1 VRIFLGKGGDTG
13 PLILPYDLSEVIAD
27 LNQVAPYDWA
37 KFIHDRIEEINP
49 RADLS
54 GIERGGYRL
63 IYADKPTKGESTEA
77 ASGSPRGNPI
87 DVWYSIGIRVA
98 KDGTIMDVR
107 WGGPADKAKL
117 TPGQKIY
124 AVNGVVFTGDGLKAA
139 VREAKGKTEPIHLIL
154 QSDTFVS
161 LADLDYH
168 DGERYPALERVEGM
182 PDYLDEITRPLVGP
196 PNAGAPPA
204 K

>member
-1 VRIFLGKGGDTG
+1 
-13 PLILPYDLSEVIAD
+13 
-27 LNQVAPYDWA
+27 
-37 KFIHDRIEEINP
+37 
-49 RADLS
+49 
-54 GIERGGYRL
+54 
-63 IYADKPTKGESTEA
+63 
-77 ASGSPRGNPI
+77 
-87 DVWYSIGIRVA
+87 
-98 KDGTIMDVR
+98 MDVR

-154 QSDTFVS
+154 QTDTFVS

-168 DGERYPALERVEGM
+168 DGERYPALERAEGA
-182 PDYLDEITRPLVGP
+182 PDYLDEITRPLIGAS
-196 PNAGAPPA
+196 NAGASASPA